1 MKELEKEIQNKDFRR
16 AYLIYGPEDLLRQ
29 KCKNR
34 LIQALGGPED
44 PNFTYREGAATDEE
58 EIRLLAGTVPFLS
71 EKRLI
76 LLENTGWA
84 KKGGGQA
91 LAGDLEN
98 LPDST
103 VLVLVEKEADAKSS
117 LFKAVKAQGRCIAC
131 EPLGEADLKRSLKAF
146 FEEAGYAIDGQ
157 SLEYLISRCGTD
169 LATLSTEREKLLAY
183 CLDSKTIRP
192 EDIDA
197 ITHQTLRDR
206 IFDMVDAM
214 AAGKPRE
221 AFRLYEDLKALK
233 EPPAKILGLILS
245 QATRLYVLRELDER
259 GLSQKEMADITR
271 YHPYVIKKSMAACR
285 AYPSRIW
292 RRKWEQLLTYDH
304 AFRSGKMQDVIAVE
318 LALVEM
324 SLR

>member
-1 MKELEKEIQNKDFRR
+1 MKELEKEIQKNDFRT
-16 AYLIYGPEDLLRQ
+16 AYLIYGPEDFLRQ
-29 KCKNR
+29 KCKKR
-34 LIQALGGPED
+34 LIEALGGQEG
-44 PNFTYREGAATDEE
+44 PNFTYREGPGTDEE
-58 EIRLLAGTVPFLS
+58 EIRLLAGTVPFLA

-91 LAGDLEN
+91 LAGDLES
-98 LPDST
+98 LPEST
-103 VLVLVEKEADAKSS
+103 VLVLVEKEADAKSP
-117 LFKAVKAQGRCIAC
+117 LFQAVKALGRCIAC
-131 EPLGEADLKRSLKAF
+131 EPLGESDIKRSLKAF
-146 FEEAGYAIDGQ
+146 FEEAGYTIDGQ
-157 SLEYLISRCGTD
+157 SLEYFLSRCGTD

-183 CLDSKTIRP
+183 CRDSKRIRP

-221 AFRLYEDLKALK
+221 AFRLYEDLRALK

-245 QATRLYVLRELDER
+245 QATRLYVLREMDER
-259 GLSQKEMADITR
+259 GLNQKEMAEITR

-285 AYPSRIW
+285 AFPSAVW
-292 RRKWEQLLTYDH
+292 RQKWEQLLSYEQ
-304 AFRSGKMQDVIAVE
+304 AFRSGKMQDSIAVE

>member
-1 MKELEKEIQNKDFRR
+1 M
-16 AYLIYGPEDLLRQ
+16 YGPEDLLRQ

-58 EIRLLAGTVPFLS
+58 EIRLLAGTVPFLA

-157 SLEYLISRCGTD
+157 SLEYLISR
-169 LATLSTEREKLLAY
+169 
-183 CLDSKTIRP
+183 
-192 EDIDA
+192 
-197 ITHQTLRDR
+197 
-206 IFDMVDAM
+206 
-214 AAGKPRE
+214 
-221 AFRLYEDLKALK
+221 
-233 EPPAKILGLILS
+233 
-245 QATRLYVLRELDER
+245 
-259 GLSQKEMADITR
+259 
-271 YHPYVIKKSMAACR
+271 
-285 AYPSRIW
+285 
-292 RRKWEQLLTYDH
+292 
-304 AFRSGKMQDVIAVE
+304 
-318 LALVEM
+318 
-324 SLR
+324 